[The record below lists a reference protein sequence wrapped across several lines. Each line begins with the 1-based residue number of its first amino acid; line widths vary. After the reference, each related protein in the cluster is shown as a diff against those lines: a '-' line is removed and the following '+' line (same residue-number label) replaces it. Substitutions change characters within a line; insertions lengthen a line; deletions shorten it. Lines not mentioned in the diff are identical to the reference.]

1 MTSKK
6 IENLSFEQSLTE
18 LENIVQTLEQGDVR
32 LEQAMSLFERGLN
45 LSQSNQTKLKEE
57 EQKIQILMNNNGQQ
71 NLEEFTPEEQDKF

>member
-18 LENIVQTLEQGDVR
+18 LENIVQTLEQGDVS

-45 LSQSNQTKLKEE
+45 LSQSNQTKLKDA

-71 NLEEFTPEEQDKF
+71 SLEEFTPEEQDKF